1 MLITQVGSKPDYFR
15 LVCWMSTCLSLISAT
30 SLKSRNPRSL
40 LAPLTTCYSCTFLH
54 VAIYS
59 IWGLAVFFVLS
70 RLQKFRPCLSLAL
83 SFSFP
88 LSQKFSTLSALPSPF
103 LYLWPLLFHKQCVR
117 ITSTPSIQ
125 RTHDMR
131 ELLSASS
138 VRNLA
143 APQLLLDRHLSE
155 KHF

>member
-1 MLITQVGSKPDYFR
+1 MGSKPDYFR
-15 LVCWMSTCLSLISAT
+15 LVCWMCTCLSLISAT

-59 IWGLAVFFVLS
+59 IWGLAVFLYLAASRNFAPVSLS
-70 RLQKFRPCLSLAL
+70 FFL

-88 LSQKFSTLSALPSPF
+88 LSQKFSTLSVLPSPF

-125 RTHDMR
+125 RTHDIR

-155 KHF
+155 QHF